1 MTSSSTAYY
10 EGADEVASPCT
21 KVCKLDPSGQY
32 CTGCLRTRDEIACW
46 SSASNDMKR
55 AILNRIA
62 AAGGAGR

>member
-1 MTSSSTAYY
+1 MTRTSAAYSRST
-10 EGADEVASPCT
+10 DEVASPCT